1 MVTRVLTG
9 SGVGLLYRQRP
20 EGLRRTDMGSE
31 VIIVPS
37 AFLLVAYVFYVVA
50 HAFTRRQQLRSTTEF
65 QSRLLDRMGSVGEFS
80 QFLNTDGGRK
90 FLSAV
95 SIESGGAAHQRVL
108 RAFQSG
114 VVMVCLGLGIFM
126 YLSGARVDTDTYE
139 SLGFVGTVS
148 AAVGFGLLISGFVSL
163 KLSRRM
169 GLIDGSSEPPA
180 SNEIARSV

>member
-1 MVTRVLTG
+1 
-9 SGVGLLYRQRP
+9 
-20 EGLRRTDMGSE
+20 
-31 VIIVPS
+31 
-37 AFLLVAYVFYVVA
+37 
-50 HAFTRRQQLRSTTEF
+50 
-65 QSRLLDRMGSVGEFS
+65 MGSVGEFS